1 MVHTIKEGKGNWIG
15 YILRKNC
22 LLKHVIEGKIAGRI
36 EVTGRR
42 VRRCKQLLH
51 NIKPI
56 MEIERGSTIPYSVEI
71 LL

>member
-1 MVHTIKEGKGNWIG
+1 MLHTLKEGNGNWNG

-36 EVTGRR
+36 EVMGRR

-51 NIKPI
+51 NIKTI
-56 MEIERGSTIPYSVEI
+56 MEIERGSTVSYSVET